1 MSLKSIYFP
10 QIKDIIAASERLKGI
25 IRQTPLELN
34 STYSE
39 KYEANIYF
47 KREDQQVVRS
57 YKIRGAYNKM
67 ASMPLQ
73 DIRGGI
79 VCASA
84 GNHAQG
90 VALSCFILKVKGTI
104 FMPTTTPSQKIKR
117 VKTLG
122 KEWVE
127 VVLVGDTF
135 DDANSEALSYCAQNQ
150 LPFIPPFD
158 DKKVIEGQ
166 GTIGIEIME
175 DLPEVDFVFIPIGG
189 GGLTAGLSTYIKQTS
204 PKVKLI
210 GVEPEGAAA
219 MKESLEKG
227 EIVTLSEIDNF
238 VDGAAVRRPGEYT
251 FPICKKY
258 LDDITT
264 VPEGKICTKILE
276 LYNNEAIVAE
286 PAGVLSVAALE
297 QYKEEIKGKNVVCII
312 SGGNNDITRTEEIK
326 ERSLLYEGL
335 KHYFIV
341 RFPQRAGALKDFVND
356 ILGPNDNIVHFEY
369 SKKINREKGPALVG
383 IELKDPA
390 DFEPLMERMKA
401 RNFFGEYLNNNFNLF
416 EYLM

>member
-1 MSLKSIYFP
+1 
-10 QIKDIIAASERLKGI
+10 
-25 IRQTPLELN
+25 
-34 STYSE
+34 
-39 KYEANIYF
+39 
-47 KREDQQVVRS
+47 
-57 YKIRGAYNKM
+57 
-67 ASMPLQ
+67 
-73 DIRGGI
+73 
-79 VCASA
+79 
-84 GNHAQG
+84 
-90 VALSCFILKVKGTI
+90 
-104 FMPTTTPSQKIKR
+104 MPTTTPSQKVKR

-127 VVLVGDTF
+127 VMMVGDTF
-135 DDANSEALSYCAQNQ
+135 DDANTEALSYSAQNQ

-175 DLPEVDFVFIPIGG
+175 DLPGVDFVFIPIGG

-210 GVEPEGAAA
+210 GVEPQGAAA
-219 MKESLEKG
+219 MKQSFEKG
-227 EIVTLSEIDNF
+227 EIVTLTEIDNF
-238 VDGAAVRRPGEYT
+238 VDGTAVRRPGEYT

-264 VPEGKICTKILE
+264 VPEGKVCTKILE

-297 QYKEEIKGKNVVCII
+297 QYKEQIKGKNVVCII

-326 ERSLLYEGL
+326 ERSMLHEGL

-341 RFPQRAGALKDFVND
+341 RFPQRPGALKDFVND
-356 ILGPNDNIVHFEY
+356 ILGPQDSIVHFEY

-390 DFEPLMERMKA
+390 DFAPLLERMKA
-401 RNFFGEYLNNNFNLF
+401 RNFFGEYLNKNFNLF